1 MPPFDPYEVLDV
13 PRDADPV
20 TVRRAYQRLAR
31 RLHPDLRPGD
41 AEAERRYEE
50 VARAYRILAD
60 PDLRRRWQA
69 GPVEAGRRGGGGA
82 EPGEGGPA
90 RGRGVQSRLTLESFL
105 EVHAEWS
112 STEGRGEPGE
122 PRGDHLTA
130 ELTLDFAEAVRG
142 VTTSFSVQRDRECE
156 DCGGEGEELSGAPCE
171 RCAGRGVVVDLDR
184 IRVRIPQG
192 VEDGSR
198 LRLPGKGNPPA
209 VKEPAGPAGA
219 AEPVDP
225 GGGEPGDL
233 FLTVRVR
240 PHPYF
245 RRRGLDVLGDLPVT
259 FAEAALGADLE
270 VPTLDG
276 PVRVRLPAGTSGGQR
291 FRLRGHGVTLS
302 SGRAGDHYYTVK
314 IAVPERVDDE
324 TRELIARLPR
334 QDPRRDL
341 PKEPV

>member
-1 MPPFDPYEVLDV
+1 MSPFDPYDVLDV
-13 PRDADPV
+13 PRDADSV

-41 AEAERRYEE
+41 AEAERRYDE

-60 PDLRRRWQA
+60 PELRRRWEA
-69 GPVEAGRRGGGGA
+69 GVAEAGRGGGTFVA
-82 EPGEGGPA
+82 AEGGA
-90 RGRGVQSRLTLESFL
+90 SRERGVATRLTLESFL

-122 PRGDHLTA
+122 PRGDDLTA

-142 VTTSFSVQRDRECE
+142 VTTSFSVQRERECE
-156 DCGGEGEELSGAPCE
+156 DCAGEGEELSGAPCE

-209 VKEPAGPAGA
+209 AREPAGASGAG
-219 AEPVDP
+219 EPVGP

-245 RRRGLDVLGDLPVT
+245 HRRGLDVLGDLPVT
-259 FAEAALGADLE
+259 FAEAALGADVE

-291 FRLRGHGVTLS
+291 FRLRGRGVTLP
-302 SGRAGDHYYTVK
+302 SGRVGDHYYTVK
-314 IAVPERVDDE
+314 IAVPERVDEE
-324 TRELIARLPR
+324 TRALIERLPR
-334 QDPRRDL
+334 QDPRAGL
-341 PKEPV
+341 PKEPVG

>member
-1 MPPFDPYEVLDV
+1 MPPFDPYEVLEV
-13 PRDADPV
+13 PPDADAV

-41 AEAERRYEE
+41 EEAERRYEE

-60 PDLRRRWQA
+60 PERRRRWEEGLLEADHRGAAA
-69 GPVEAGRRGGGGA
+69 GEAGAGGG
-82 EPGEGGPA
+82 
-90 RGRGVQSRLTLESFL
+90 RGRGSPARVTLESFL

-112 STEGRGEPGE
+112 STEGGE
-122 PRGDHLTA
+122 PRGDDLTA
-130 ELTLDFAEAVRG
+130 ELTLAFAEAVRG
-142 VTTSFSVQRDRECE
+142 VTTSFSVQRERECE
-156 DCGGEGEELSGAPCE
+156 ECAGEGETLSGAPCE
-171 RCAGRGVVVDLDR
+171 RCGGRGLVVDLDR

-209 VKEPAGPAGA
+209 AKEPAGPAA
-219 AEPVDP
+219 
-225 GGGEPGDL
+225 GEPGDL

-259 FAEAALGADLE
+259 YAEAALGAAVE

-291 FRLRGHGVTLS
+291 FRLRGRGVTLP
-302 SGRAGDHYYTVK
+302 SGRAGDHFYTVR
-314 IAVPERVDDE
+314 IVVPERVDEE
-324 TRELIARLPR
+324 TRSLIERLPR

-341 PKEPV
+341 PREPV

>member
-1 MPPFDPYEVLDV
+1 MSPFDPYEVLEV
-13 PRDADPV
+13 SRDADPV

-41 AEAERRYEE
+41 EEAERRYEE
-50 VARAYRILAD
+50 VARAYRVLAD
-60 PDLRRRWQA
+60 PELRRRWEE
-69 GPVEAGRRGGGGA
+69 GLLEAGRRSVAGA
-82 EPGEGGPA
+82 EPGGA
-90 RGRGVQSRLTLESFL
+90 RGRGAPALLTLESFL

-112 STEGRGEPGE
+112 STGSGAEPGE
-122 PRGDHLTA
+122 PRGDDVTA

-142 VTTSFSVQRDRECE
+142 VTTSFSVQRERECE
-156 DCGGEGEELSGAPCE
+156 ECAGEGETLSGAPCE
-171 RCAGRGVVVDLDR
+171 RCGGRGLVVDLDR

-209 VKEPAGPAGA
+209 AKEPAGPAAPA
-219 AEPVDP
+219 A
-225 GGGEPGDL
+225 GESGDL

-259 FAEAALGADLE
+259 FAEAALGADVE

-291 FRLRGHGVTLS
+291 FRLRGRGVALP

-314 IAVPERVDDE
+314 IAVPERLDEE
-324 TRELIARLPR
+324 TRALVESLPR

-341 PKEPV
+341 PRGAV